1 MRIPFFL
8 YFNTSLLIVVE
19 ECNRG
24 MEKSIFLS
32 KRKMRENSKKT
43 RKNTKKKP
51 GGKTNSMGLPKPR
64 ENFLIAFFLLKEKML
79 IEKKKS

>member
-1 MRIPFFL
+1 MRRIPFFL

-43 RKNTKKKP
+43 RKTQKKKNLEERRIVW
-51 GGKTNSMGLPKPR
+51 GFQNLGKTSLSP
-64 ENFLIAFFLLKEKML
+64 FFVKRKNVD
-79 IEKKKS
+79 